1 MIVPV
6 LIVAHHTLLDTL
18 RSHLKGQMDL
28 TVCITGCGEDSQF
41 YGV

>member
-6 LIVAHHTLLDTL
+6 LIVAHHPLLDTL
-18 RSHLKGQMDL
+18 RSHLKGQMYL

>member
-6 LIVAHHTLLDTL
+6 LIVTHHTLLDTL